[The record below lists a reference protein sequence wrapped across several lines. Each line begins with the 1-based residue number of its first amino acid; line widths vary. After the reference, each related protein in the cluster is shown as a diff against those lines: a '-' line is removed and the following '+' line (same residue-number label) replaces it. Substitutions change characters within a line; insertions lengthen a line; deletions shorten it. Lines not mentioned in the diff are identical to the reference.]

1 MIDTKK
7 VTSDIEATYSDTA
20 PYNILCL
27 RHSKIIADL
36 IDEWEKVSDHLPRD
50 NQRVFAIQDL
60 TQTGNNRGK
69 FVGVYYY
76 CENIGFVANKND
88 DDPYGFITHWCP
100 ADEPDEP
107 DEPDEY
113 AVTSCEFT
121 DDDNRKFE
129 VSHGKYDTEDGDTW
143 ILGIDSEEES
153 MSITIKDLN
162 KLIDTLQELIPTEL
176 YK

>member
-1 MIDTKK
+1 MINTKK
-7 VTSDIEATYSDTA
+7 VIDEIEAAHGDNA

-36 IDEWEKVSDHLPRD
+36 IDEWEKVSDRLPRD

-100 ADEPDEP
+100 A